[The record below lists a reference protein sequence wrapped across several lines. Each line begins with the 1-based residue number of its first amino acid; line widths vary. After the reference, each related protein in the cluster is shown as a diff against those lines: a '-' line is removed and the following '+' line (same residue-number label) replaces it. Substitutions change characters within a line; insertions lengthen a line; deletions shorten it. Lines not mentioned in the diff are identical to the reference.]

1 MRKRPDICLSLNC
14 KTIEEVKADID
25 EFGPYCRAVE
35 WCGDRFTGIENY
47 SQEEFVQVL
56 KLIKA
61 MCRGKRFFF
70 DYKGEDEE
78 TTNRLLRYAMEAAD
92 YIDIGWENS
101 QLRQLVK
108 EARRRGT
115 KSLVSYHAMDK
126 IMTKEEV
133 ATQFVRMERSQADMI
148 EIVAFADREEDA
160 YALLEGAD
168 AYNQL
173 RGHLPFIALAMGN
186 EGQASRICSGDF
198 GSVMTYGGGS
208 KPTAPGQFNARDL
221 SRYMDIY
228 YRAEN
233 K

>member
-14 KTIEEVKADID
+14 KTVEEVKADID
-25 EFGPYCRAVE
+25 EFGSYCRAIE
-35 WCGDRFTGIENY
+35 WCADRFEGIENY
-47 SQEEFVQVL
+47 SQEEFTQL
-56 KLIKA
+56 LRLIKT

-70 DYKGEDEE
+70 DYKGDGEIV
-78 TTNRLLRYAMEAAD
+78 NQFLRYAMGIAD
-92 YIDIGWENS
+92 YIDVNWENRE
-101 QLRQLVK
+101 LKQLVK
-108 EARRRGT
+108 EARRKGT
-115 KSLVSYHAMDK
+115 KVLASYHAMDR
-126 IMTKEEV
+126 IMSKEEV
-133 ATQFVRMERSQADMI
+133 ATQFVRMEQCQADMI

-198 GSVMTYGGGS
+198 GSVMTYGCGT

-228 YRAEN
+228 YRLE
-233 K
+233 KE

>member
-25 EFGPYCRAVE
+25 EFGPYCRAIE
-35 WCGDRFTGIENY
+35 WCADRFEGIENY
-47 SQEEFVQVL
+47 SQEEFTQVL
-56 KLIKA
+56 RLIKT

-70 DYKGEDEE
+70 DYKGEGEV
-78 TTNRLLRYAMEAAD
+78 TNRFLRYAMGTAD
-92 YIDIGWENS
+92 YIDIIWENRE
-101 QLRQLVK
+101 LKQLVK
-108 EARRRGT
+108 EARRKGT
-115 KSLVSYHAMDK
+115 KTLVSYHAMDR
-126 IMTKEEV
+126 IMSKEEV
-133 ATQFVRMERSQADMI
+133 ATQFVRMERCQADII

-173 RGHLPFIALAMGN
+173 RGHLPFIALAMGK
-186 EGQASRICSGDF
+186 EGQASRICAGDF
-198 GSVMTYGGGS
+198 GSAMTYGCGK

-228 YRAEN
+228 YRME
-233 K
+233 KE